1 LLLILFSTF
10 ILFPYEPTTS
20 EKMTSSPNLNYL
32 RDIEEQFGVG
42 KTEIT
47 NVTMPAFRR
56 QFFLALMLQ
65 DDMTNRDFTIFDHV
79 RSNESWLLDPRSL
92 DAAGNAVPEP
102 TVTPAPVPP
111 VWAVDATAT
120 QSLQALQQSQFA
132 IAKQEFLEKKQQHKD
147 MVALVRQAK
156 ALICSDQIVGPL
168 LARHNRGTGI
178 QLVTDTFRTV
188 WARFDARV
196 GKLTTASAEILKQWY
211 ERLSELDTE
220 DYFSFESDLNDDLR
234 PTGHQ
239 LTENQRALAYRKA
252 HSLRKEVTNVLD
264 MFDFEHPDES
274 THTLAMLEAYVRSKE
289 ALIRKGMTRS
299 ALFPSAQG
307 MSAAASPIPEASS
320 APADVSEEAY
330 DAPSAFSVNHPSPT
344 MYTHEQVA
352 IISLQAVQT
361 ALSAAIAQPPAARG
375 FNGRRPPASHT
386 YESPNRIPIVSHCDH
401 HGIGGH
407 SSVGCKAIVP
417 GHPCRHPYNDS
428 RNTSTVING
437 VTTVVHDAT
446 RVYGHVNCR
455 HTPRCISA
463 ADAKRSTGPFH
474 FPAMPGNRYQRPHS
488 G

>member
-1 LLLILFSTF
+1 L
-10 ILFPYEPTTS
+10 
-20 EKMTSSPNLNYL
+20 
-32 RDIEEQFGVG
+32 
-42 KTEIT
+42 
-47 NVTMPAFRR
+47 
-56 QFFLALMLQ
+56 
-65 DDMTNRDFTIFDHV
+65 
-79 RSNESWLLDPRSL
+79 
-92 DAAGNAVPEP
+92 
-102 TVTPAPVPP
+102 
-111 VWAVDATAT
+111 
-120 QSLQALQQSQFA
+120 
-132 IAKQEFLEKKQQHKD
+132 QEFLEKKQQHKD

-156 ALICSDQIVGPL
+156 ALICSDQIVGSL

-188 WARFDARV
+188 WARLDARV

-211 ERLSELDTE
+211 DRPSEYDTE

-299 ALFPSAQG
+299 ALFLSAQG
-307 MSAAASPIPEASS
+307 MSAAASLIPEASS
-320 APADVSEEAY
+320 APADVSEEAH
-330 DAPSAFSVNHPSPT
+330 DAPSAFSVNHPSST

-361 ALSAAIAQPPAARG
+361 ALSAAIALSPSQPPAARG

-407 SSVGCKAIVP
+407 SSAGCKTIVD
-417 GHPCRHPYNDS
+417 GRPCRHPYNDS
-428 RNTSTVING
+428 RNTSTVTNG